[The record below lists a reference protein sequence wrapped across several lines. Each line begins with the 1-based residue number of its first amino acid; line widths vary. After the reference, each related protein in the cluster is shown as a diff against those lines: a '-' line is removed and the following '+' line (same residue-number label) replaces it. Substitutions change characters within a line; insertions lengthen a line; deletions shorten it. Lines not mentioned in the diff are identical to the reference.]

1 MNQNEMIQKD
11 KISTRRRYIIPAIF
25 LLFLLVPVVVFT
37 MLRPKFDPA
46 SEAIIRQAAAAQL
59 GKEPNNLTDED
70 FAKITELSIGEMTQT
85 IFSFSGSGN
94 SIKYAN
100 NDISDI
106 SLLAKFTNLQKLNLG
121 AINIP
126 EDKLQNWMKVLS
138 KAGIFDLEERL
149 SLDLSP
155 LQNLKHLEELQL
167 GGTAVRNI
175 KPLEGLNIKY
185 LQLISASLSD
195 IKPIESLKQIQ
206 KLDIIFCQN
215 IKYKDVAD
223 LKKAIPNLQI
233 MSTIIPNQ

>member
-11 KISTRRRYIIPAIF
+11 KKSSLWKCIITAIF
-25 LLFLLVPVVVFT
+25 LLFLLIPVIVFT

-46 SEAIIRQAAAAQL
+46 SEAIIRQAAATQL
-59 GKEPNNLTDED
+59 GKEPNDLTDED
-70 FAKITELSIGEMTQT
+70 FAKIKELSIGEMTQT
-85 IFSFSGSGN
+85 IFSFSGGGS

-100 NDISDI
+100 NEISDI

-126 EDKLQNWMKVLS
+126 ENKIQNWMKVLS
-138 KAGIFDLEERL
+138 KAGIFNLEERL

-155 LQNLKHLEELQL
+155 LQNLKNLEELQL

-195 IKPIESLKQIQ
+195 IKPIESLKQLQ
-206 KLDIIFCQN
+206 NLDIIFCQG
-215 IKYKDVAD
+215 IKYKDVED
-223 LKKAIPNLQI
+223 LKKKMPNLEI
-233 MSTIIPNQ
+233 MSSILPNQ